1 VDGGAAFRR
10 SPGLRRWRS
19 HCRRCLPC
27 RREPQVGESS
37 AGDEFFAYVF
47 HAVEAYQQ
55 PRAAGL
61 GFGRHSLAI
70 SINLQG
76 AGKRIAAPADRL
88 AFCPG
93 KPVMGKVSAGRK
105 AGRLGWLRGWL
116 GARAKLA
123 PELQRGIEL
132 LKAIDAGGIPLNPA
146 IVNRIARNL
155 GLEVS
160 ASAPVEETIARIRA
174 AVERAQQAAE
184 AEGALRQK
192 LGPSGEDR

>member
-1 VDGGAAFRR
+1 
-10 SPGLRRWRS
+10 
-19 HCRRCLPC
+19 
-27 RREPQVGESS
+27 
-37 AGDEFFAYVF
+37 
-47 HAVEAYQQ
+47 
-55 PRAAGL
+55 
-61 GFGRHSLAI
+61 
-70 SINLQG
+70 
-76 AGKRIAAPADRL
+76 
-88 AFCPG
+88 
-93 KPVMGKVSAGRK
+93 M
-105 AGRLGWLRGWL
+105 GWLRGWL